1 MGWRV
6 LNEEL
11 VIYSIH
17 VCPMMKTVSKQ
28 LKMMFKGG
36 KIKLLQKTPRPT
48 SEICDSE
55 IKLPPQVAKLNS
67 SENFFL

>member
-1 MGWRV
+1 
-6 LNEEL
+6 
-11 VIYSIH
+11 
-17 VCPMMKTVSKQ
+17 MMKTVSKQ

-36 KIKLLQKTPRPT
+36 RIKLLQKTPRPT